1 MKKNQLCREV
11 KAHLLDI
18 AEQKLENLPYR
29 ESLLSHV
36 KSCPKCHRL
45 VQDFSKLWNQLE
57 YSPEIEPSSDF
68 FNGVIQ
74 KIEKH
79 ERPKQL
85 PKTIL
90 TRLRPVLKTV
100 PATAVILF
108 GILIGSFLGDV
119 RSAAKK
125 DSSYEFV
132 SEYFNKLD
140 EIPSGS
146 VADAFLNLDTR
157 ERRD

>member
-18 AEQKLENLPYR
+18 VEQKLENLPHK
-29 ESLLSHV
+29 EFLLSHV
-36 KSCPKCHRL
+36 KSCPKCNHL
-45 VQDFSKLWNQLE
+45 VQEFSKLWNQLE
-57 YSPEIEPSSDF
+57 YFPEIEPSSDF

-79 ERPKQL
+79 ERPKQI
-85 PKTIL
+85 PQTIL
-90 TRLRPVLKTV
+90 TRLRPVLKAV
-100 PATAVILF
+100 PATAFILF
-108 GILIGSFLGDV
+108 GMLIGSFLGDV
-119 RSAAKK
+119 RSEAKK

-132 SEYFNKLD
+132 SEYFNNLD

-146 VADAFLNLDTR
+146 VADAYLNLDTR